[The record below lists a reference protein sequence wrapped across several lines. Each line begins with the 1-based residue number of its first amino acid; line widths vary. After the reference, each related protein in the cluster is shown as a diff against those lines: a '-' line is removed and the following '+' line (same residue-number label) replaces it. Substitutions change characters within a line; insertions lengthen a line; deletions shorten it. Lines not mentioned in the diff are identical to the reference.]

1 MTFCIGIRVDGGVV
15 ALSDTRIV
23 RGSQISTKAKLSTL
37 TNGGHSAVVMTSGLR
52 SVRDKVMARL
62 QDRLDHTPLRR
73 MHELATAYGD
83 ELRVV
88 RDEDGEALQEG
99 GFTFNPHAIIGGRL
113 AGDDEPQLFH
123 IYPEGNW
130 VEATVDEPAYIIGRT
145 SYGKPILD
153 RLLAPD
159 TTLTHAVTLAFLAFD
174 ATRTSASDVDFPIDV
189 AVLSRD
195 GATFRSRRFEES
207 DLADQ
212 HDTWNRLLRE
222 AFAAM
227 PTGWARALANP
238 EPTSSDE
245 EDP

>member
-23 RGSQISTKAKLSTL
+23 RGSQISTKAKLSTI
-37 TNGGHSAVVMTSGLR
+37 TNGEHSAVVMTSGLR

-83 ELRVV
+83 ELRAV
-88 RDEDGEALQEG
+88 RDEDGEALLEG
-99 GFTFNPHAIIGGRL
+99 GFAFNAHAVIGGRL
-113 AGDDEPQLFH
+113 ADDDEPMLFH
-123 IYPEGNW
+123 VYPEGNW

-145 SYGKPILD
+145 SYGTPILD
-153 RLLAPD
+153 RLLEPGTPLA
-159 TTLTHAVTLAFLAFD
+159 HAVILAFLAFD

-195 GATFRSRRFEES
+195 EAAFRSRRFEES

-212 HDTWNRLLRE
+212 HDAWNGLLRQ

-227 PTGWARALANP
+227 PTEWADALADEQE
-238 EPTSSDE
+238 EP
-245 EDP
+245 

>member
-23 RGSQISTKAKLSTL
+23 RGAQISTKAKLSAL
-37 TNGGHSAVVMTSGLR
+37 TNGDHSAVLMTSGLR
-52 SVRDKVMARL
+52 SVRDKVAARL
-62 QDRLDHTPLRR
+62 QDRLDRTPLRR

-83 ELRVV
+83 ELRAV
-88 RDEDGEALQEG
+88 RDEDGEALEDG
-99 GFTFNPHAIIGGRL
+99 GFSFNPHALIGGRL
-113 AGDDEPQLFH
+113 ADDDEPKLFH
-123 IYPEGNW
+123 VYPEGNW

-153 RLLAPD
+153 RLLEPGTPLAQ
-159 TTLTHAVTLAFLAFD
+159 AVILAFLAFD

-195 GATFRSRRFEES
+195 GSAFRSRRFEES

-212 HDTWNRLLRE
+212 HDAWNGRLRQ

-227 PTGWARALANP
+227 PTGWADALA
-238 EPTSSDE
+238 DQQE
-245 EDP
+245 ES